1 MITKKINFRM
11 VSENIFEGLTSEES
25 DLVVDAVPLVT
36 ILIAG
41 ADGEIDA
48 EEKAWS
54 KKLTDI
60 RTYAHPDLLNDYYIL
75 VGKTFTDKMNHYINE
90 LPNTPAER
98 NNMISEK
105 LKGLNAIFPKMSP
118 IMAKR
123 FHTSL
128 TSFAQHVAK
137 ASGGFL
143 GFGSISK
150 AEKEWM
156 ELPMLD
162 VPVYY
167 EPEADEESTDE
178 A

>member
-1 MITKKINFRM
+1 M
-11 VSENIFEGLTSEES
+11 VSENIFEGLTTEES
-25 DLVVDAVPLVT
+25 ALVVDAVPLVT

-60 RTYAHPDLLNDYYIL
+60 RTYAHPDLLNDYYIE
-75 VGKTFTDKMNHYINE
+75 VGKTFSDRMNHYMNE
-90 LPNTPAER
+90 LPHSPEER
-98 NNMISEK
+98 NIIISEK
-105 LKGLNAIFPKMSP
+105 LKGLNPIFPKMSP

-123 FHTSL
+123 LHTSL

-150 AEKEWM
+150 AEKQWM

-162 VPVYY
+162 VPVYV
-167 EPEADEESTDE
+167 EPEVEEDNNE
-178 A
+178 AVE

>member
-1 MITKKINFRM
+1 M
-11 VSENIFEGLTSEES
+11 VSENIFEGLSAEES
-25 DLVVDAVPLVT
+25 ELVVDAVPLVT

-60 RTYAHPDLLNDYYIL
+60 RTYAHPDLLNDYYIE
-75 VGKTFTDKMNHYINE
+75 VGKTFTDRMNHYLGE
-90 LPNTPAER
+90 LPNAPAER
-98 NNMISEK
+98 NNLISDK

-150 AEKEWM
+150 AEKAWM
-156 ELPMLD
+156 DLPMLD
-162 VPVYY
+162 VPVYI
-167 EPEADEESTDE
+167 EEEQEEENNNEA
-178 A
+178 

>member
-1 MITKKINFRM
+1 M
-11 VSENIFEGLTSEES
+11 VSENIFEGLTTEES
-25 DLVVDAVPLVT
+25 ALVVDAVPLVT

-60 RTYAHPDLLNDYYIL
+60 RTYAHPDLLNDYYIE
-75 VGKTFTDKMNHYINE
+75 VGKTFSDRMDHYIKA
-90 LPNTPAER
+90 LPTTPEAR
-98 NNMISEK
+98 NNMISDK

-118 IMAKR
+118 VMAKR
-123 FHTSL
+123 LHTSL

-150 AEKEWM
+150 AEKAWM
-156 ELPMLD
+156 DLSMLD
-162 VPVYY
+162 VPVYV
-167 EPEADEESTDE
+167 EPEVEEE
-178 A
+178 NNEEV